1 MSEKL
6 YRPIIKEGDH
16 LVRSSKNPERVRGQ
30 SRDSNNKN
38 PDIIE
43 LEEVEVEKSPS
54 REELEYE
61 LQKSIYEEKCAKH
74 EMTKQTWD
82 NISAGVGLVSDALV
96 FLSENPEVAV
106 SLVKHGKKVI
116 NTISNAAGKAKNG
129 IKTVF
134 SRKKKTKEKQ
144 LVNDL
149 GETSA
154 SQFGVLASDSQSA
167 VYNEIM
173 DDKDSIEREEMS
185 IEEARTLVIS
195 ILAEYI
201 SMKRNINRLSKA
213 KIYESNMPQLD
224 MKQVLIYMDI
234 IIEQYP
240 ALMDEQTSCSI
251 LDILHSNSNL
261 AENKKILEVLKIET
275 DTEMYAYEDTIT

>member
-1 MSEKL
+1 MLFQSK
-6 YRPIIKEGDH
+6 IIN
-16 LVRSSKNPERVRGQ
+16 V
-30 SRDSNNKN
+30 
-38 PDIIE
+38 
-43 LEEVEVEKSPS
+43 
-54 REELEYE
+54 
-61 LQKSIYEEKCAKH
+61 
-74 EMTKQTWD
+74 
-82 NISAGVGLVSDALV
+82 
-96 FLSENPEVAV
+96 
-106 SLVKHGKKVI
+106 
-116 NTISNAAGKAKNG
+116 
-129 IKTVF
+129 
-134 SRKKKTKEKQ
+134 
-144 LVNDL
+144 
-149 GETSA
+149 
-154 SQFGVLASDSQSA
+154 
-167 VYNEIM
+167 VYY
-173 DDKDSIEREEMS
+173 
-185 IEEARTLVIS
+185 S

>member
-43 LEEVEVEKSPS
+43 WEEVEVEKSPS

-154 SQFGVLASDSQSA
+154 SQFGVLASDSQS
-167 VYNEIM
+167 NG
-173 DDKDSIEREEMS
+173 
-185 IEEARTLVIS
+185 
-195 ILAEYI
+195 
-201 SMKRNINRLSKA
+201 
-213 KIYESNMPQLD
+213 
-224 MKQVLIYMDI
+224 
-234 IIEQYP
+234 
-240 ALMDEQTSCSI
+240 C
-251 LDILHSNSNL
+251 
-261 AENKKILEVLKIET
+261 
-275 DTEMYAYEDTIT
+275 